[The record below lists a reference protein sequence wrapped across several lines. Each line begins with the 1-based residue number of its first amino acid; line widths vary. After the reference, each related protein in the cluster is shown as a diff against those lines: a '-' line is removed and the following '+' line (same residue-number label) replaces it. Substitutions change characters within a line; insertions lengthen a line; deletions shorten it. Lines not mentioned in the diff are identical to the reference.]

1 MSDTCSN
8 SCNSVKLSTGQ
19 ITEVPD
25 HGLVSTFEVTKMDCP
40 SEESMI
46 RMALENCQSLK
57 AMDFDIPGRRLKV
70 YHENGIEEIHQ
81 KLTNLNL
88 GASLLETQQIDS
100 ETLTDAISNAGLEDD
115 KEFKVLLWLLTIN
128 AVMFIIEFVVGVIAQ
143 STGLI
148 ADSLDMFADAAVY
161 ATAIYAVG
169 KSDQL
174 KLKAA
179 HLSGWLQVLLGIGA
193 LFEVMRRFIYGSD
206 PVSTL
211 MISMGLVA
219 LVANVTCLM
228 LIAKKKDSGAH
239 MKASWIFSA
248 NDVIA
253 NTGVILA
260 GLLVM
265 MTGSAIPDLLIGLII
280 VAFVLNGARRILQIK
295 S

>member
-1 MSDTCSN
+1 MSD
-8 SCNSVKLSTGQ
+8 SCGNNCNNTAQSTDQ
-19 ITEVPD
+19 VTKVPD

-70 YHENGIEEIHQ
+70 YHENGIEEIQQ

-100 ETLTDAISNAGLEDD
+100 EALSVIISNAKSENSQ
-115 KEFKVLLWLLTIN
+115 EFRVLIWLLIIN
-128 AVMFIIEFVVGVIAQ
+128 AAMFVVEFAIGILAQ

-161 ATAIYAVG
+161 GTAIYAVG
-169 KSDQL
+169 KSNQL

-179 HLSGWLQVLLGIGA
+179 HLSGWVQVLLGTGA
-193 LFEVMRRFIYGSD
+193 LIEVIRRFIYGSE

-211 MISMGLVA
+211 MIVMGLVA
-219 LVANVTCLM
+219 LVANVTCLL

-260 GLLVM
+260 GVLVM
-265 MTGSAIPDLLIGLII
+265 LTGSAIPDLIIGLVIA
-280 VAFVLNGARRILQIK
+280 VVVLNGARRILQIK

>member
-1 MSDTCSN
+1 
-8 SCNSVKLSTGQ
+8 
-19 ITEVPD
+19 
-25 HGLVSTFEVTKMDCP
+25 MDCP

-57 AMDFDIPGRRLKV
+57 AMDFDIPGRNLKI
-70 YHENGIEEIHQ
+70 YHENGIEEIQ
-81 KLTNLNL
+81 RKLTNLNL
-88 GASLLETQQIDS
+88 GANLLDTQQIDS
-100 ETLTDAISNAGLEDD
+100 EALTDAIGNASLEDS
-115 KEFKVLLWLLTIN
+115 KEFKVLLWLLIIN
-128 AVMFIIEFVVGVIAQ
+128 AVMFIIEFVVGVFAQ

-174 KLKAA
+174 KLNAA
-179 HLSGWLQVLLGIGA
+179 HLSGWLQMLLGLGA

-211 MISMGLVA
+211 MIGMGLIA

-260 GLLVM
+260 GVLVM
-265 MTGSAIPDLLIGLII
+265 ITGSALPDLVIGLII

>member
-1 MSDTCSN
+1 
-8 SCNSVKLSTGQ
+8 
-19 ITEVPD
+19 
-25 HGLVSTFEVTKMDCP
+25 
-40 SEESMI
+40 MI

-70 YHENGIEEIHQ
+70 YHENGIEEIQQ

-100 ETLTDAISNAGLEDD
+100 EALSVIISNAKSENSQ
-115 KEFKVLLWLLTIN
+115 EFRVLIWLLIIN
-128 AVMFIIEFVVGVIAQ
+128 AAMFVVEFAIGILAQ

-161 ATAIYAVG
+161 GTAIYAVG
-169 KSDQL
+169 KSNQL

-179 HLSGWLQVLLGIGA
+179 HLSGWVQVLLGTGA
-193 LFEVMRRFIYGSD
+193 LIEVIRRFIYGSE

-211 MISMGLVA
+211 MIVMGLVA
-219 LVANVTCLM
+219 LVANVTCLL

-260 GLLVM
+260 GVLVM
-265 MTGSAIPDLLIGLII
+265 ITGSALPDLIIGLVI

>member
-1 MSDTCSN
+1 MSDSCGN
-8 SCNSVKLSTGQ
+8 SCNNTAQSTDQ
-19 ITEVPD
+19 VTKVPD

-70 YHENGIEEIHQ
+70 YHENGIEEIQQ

-100 ETLTDAISNAGLEDD
+100 EALSVIISNAKSENSQ
-115 KEFKVLLWLLTIN
+115 EFRVLIWLLIIN
-128 AVMFIIEFVVGVIAQ
+128 AAMFVVEFAIGILAQ

-161 ATAIYAVG
+161 GTAIYAVG
-169 KSDQL
+169 KSNQL

-179 HLSGWLQVLLGIGA
+179 HLSGWVQVLLGTGA
-193 LFEVMRRFIYGSD
+193 LIEVIRRFIYGSE

-211 MISMGLVA
+211 MIVMGLVA
-219 LVANVTCLM
+219 LVANVTCLL

-260 GLLVM
+260 GVLVM
-265 MTGSAIPDLLIGLII
+265 LTGSAIPDLIIGLVIAM
-280 VAFVLNGARRILQIK
+280 VVLNGARRILQIK

>member
-1 MSDTCSN
+1 MSDSCGN
-8 SCNSVKLSTGQ
+8 SCNNTAQSTDQ
-19 ITEVPD
+19 VTKVPD

-70 YHENGIEEIHQ
+70 YHENGIEEIQQ

-100 ETLTDAISNAGLEDD
+100 EALSVIISNAKSENSQ
-115 KEFKVLLWLLTIN
+115 EFRVLIWLLIIN
-128 AVMFIIEFVVGVIAQ
+128 AAMFVVEFAIGILAQ

-148 ADSLDMFADAAVY
+148 ADSLAMFADAAVY
-161 ATAIYAVG
+161 GTAIYAVG
-169 KSDQL
+169 KSNQL

-179 HLSGWLQVLLGIGA
+179 HLSGWVQVLLGTGA
-193 LFEVMRRFIYGSD
+193 LIEVIRRFIYGSE

-211 MISMGLVA
+211 MIVMGLVA
-219 LVANVTCLM
+219 LVANVTCLL

-260 GLLVM
+260 GVLVM
-265 MTGSAIPDLLIGLII
+265 LTGSAIPDLIIGLVIA
-280 VAFVLNGARRILQIK
+280 VVVLNGARRILQIK

>member
-1 MSDTCSN
+1 MSDSCGN
-8 SCNSVKLSTGQ
+8 SCNNTAQSTDQ
-19 ITEVPD
+19 VTKVPD

-70 YHENGIEEIHQ
+70 YHENGIEEIQQ

-100 ETLTDAISNAGLEDD
+100 EALSVIISNAKSENSQ
-115 KEFKVLLWLLTIN
+115 EFRVLIWLLIIN
-128 AVMFIIEFVVGVIAQ
+128 AVMFVVEFAIGILAQ

-161 ATAIYAVG
+161 GTAIYAVG
-169 KSDQL
+169 KSNQL

-179 HLSGWLQVLLGIGA
+179 HLSGWVQVLLGTGA
-193 LFEVMRRFIYGSD
+193 LIEVIRRFIYGSE

-211 MISMGLVA
+211 MIVMGLVA
-219 LVANVTCLM
+219 LVANVTCLL

-260 GLLVM
+260 GVLVM
-265 MTGSAIPDLLIGLII
+265 LTGSALPDLVIGLVIAM
-280 VAFVLNGARRILQIK
+280 VVLNGARRILQIK

>member
-8 SCNSVKLSTGQ
+8 NCNTEKQSIDQ
-19 ITEVPD
+19 ITDIPD
-25 HGLVSTFEVTKMDCP
+25 HGLVSTFKVTKMDCP
-40 SEESMI
+40 SEERMI

-57 AMDFDIPGRRLKV
+57 AMEFDIPERILKV
-70 YHENGIEEIHQ
+70 YHEKDIDHINQ
-81 KLTNLNL
+81 KLTDLNL
-88 GASLLETQQIDS
+88 GSKLLKTQEITS
-100 ETLTDAISNAGLEDD
+100 EALSEIVDKANSEDA
-115 KEFKVLLWLLTIN
+115 KEFKVLMWLLTIN
-128 AVMFIIEFVVGVIAQ
+128 AVMFVVEFTVGIVAQ

-161 ATAIYAVG
+161 GTAIYAIG
-169 KSDQL
+169 KSDVL

-179 HLSGWLQVLLGIGA
+179 HLSGWLQILLGLGA
-193 LFEVMRRFIYGSD
+193 LLEVIRRFIYGSE
-206 PVSTL
+206 PVSAL

-219 LVANVTCLM
+219 LIANVACLM

-253 NTGVILA
+253 NAGVILA
-260 GLLVM
+260 GFLVWF
-265 MTGSAIPDLLIGLII
+265 TGSALPDLLIGLVI
-280 VAFVLNGARRILQIK
+280 VAVVLNGARRILQIK

>member
-1 MSDTCSN
+1 MSDTRGK
-8 SCNSVKLSTGQ
+8 SCNNTAQSTDQ
-19 ITEVPD
+19 VTKVPD

-70 YHENGIEEIHQ
+70 YHENGIEEIQQ

-100 ETLTDAISNAGLEDD
+100 EALSVIISNAKSENSQ
-115 KEFKVLLWLLTIN
+115 EFRVLIWLLIIN
-128 AVMFIIEFVVGVIAQ
+128 AAMFVVEFAIGILAQ

-161 ATAIYAVG
+161 GTAIYAVG
-169 KSDQL
+169 KSNQL

-179 HLSGWLQVLLGIGA
+179 HLSGWVQVLLGTGA
-193 LFEVMRRFIYGSD
+193 LIEVIRRFIYGSE

-211 MISMGLVA
+211 MIVMGLVA
-219 LVANVTCLM
+219 LVANVTCLL

-260 GLLVM
+260 GVLVM
-265 MTGSAIPDLLIGLII
+265 LTGSAIPDLIIGLVIA
-280 VAFVLNGARRILQIK
+280 VVVLNGARRILQIK

>member
-1 MSDTCSN
+1 
-8 SCNSVKLSTGQ
+8 
-19 ITEVPD
+19 
-25 HGLVSTFEVTKMDCP
+25 
-40 SEESMI
+40 MI
-46 RMALENCQSLK
+46 RMSLENCKSLK
-57 AMDFDIPGRRLKV
+57 AMEFDIPGRMLRV
-70 YHENGIEEIHQ
+70 YHDNDVDEINQ
-81 KLTNLNL
+81 KLINLNL
-88 GASLLETQQIDS
+88 GAKLLGTNEIDS
-100 ETLTDAISNAGLEDD
+100 KELSEIIDNAKSEDG
-115 KEFKVLLWLLTIN
+115 KEFKVLIWLLIIN
-128 AVMFIIEFVVGVIAQ
+128 AVMFVVEFIVGIVAQ

-179 HLSGWLQVLLGIGA
+179 HLSGWLQVLLGLGA

-260 GLLVM
+260 GILVM
-265 MTGSAIPDLLIGLII
+265 LTGSAIPDLLIGLII

>member
-8 SCNSVKLSTGQ
+8 SCNSSKQITGQ
-19 ITEVPD
+19 ITDIPD
-25 HGLVSTFEVTKMDCP
+25 HGLVSIFKVSKMDCP

-46 RMALENCQSLK
+46 RMSLENCKSLK
-57 AMDFDIPGRRLKV
+57 AMEFDIPGRMLRV
-70 YHENGIEEIHQ
+70 YHDNDVDEINQ
-81 KLTNLNL
+81 KLINLNL
-88 GASLLETQQIDS
+88 GAKLLGTNEIDS
-100 ETLTDAISNAGLEDD
+100 KELSEIIDNAKSEDG
-115 KEFKVLLWLLTIN
+115 KEFKVLIWLLIIN
-128 AVMFIIEFVVGVIAQ
+128 AVMFVVEFIVGIVAQ

-179 HLSGWLQVLLGIGA
+179 HLSGWLQVLLGLGA

-260 GLLVM
+260 GILVM
-265 MTGSAIPDLLIGLII
+265 LTGSAIPDLLIGLII

>member
-25 HGLVSTFEVTKMDCP
+25 HGSISTFEVTKMDCP

-46 RMALENCQSLK
+46 RMALENCKSLK
-57 AMDFDIPGRRLKV
+57 AMEFDIPGRMLRV
-70 YHENGIEEIHQ
+70 YHENDVDEINL
-81 KLTNLNL
+81 KLINLNL
-88 GASLLETQQIDS
+88 GAKLLGTNEIDS
-100 ETLTDAISNAGLEDD
+100 KNLSEIIDNAKSEDG
-115 KEFKVLLWLLTIN
+115 KEFKVLIWLLIIN
-128 AVMFIIEFVVGVIAQ
+128 AVMFVVEFIVGIVAQ

-179 HLSGWLQVLLGIGA
+179 HLSGWLQVLLGLGA

-260 GLLVM
+260 GVLVM
-265 MTGSAIPDLLIGLII
+265 LTGSALPDLLIGLVI